1 MPDHMTKIL
10 DALEKRNVED
20 YFSLVV
26 ENTDLA
32 ANAYNLSVS
41 SYITAEDT
49 REVIEIEKLNAEI
62 EDIVSKQS
70 VLRQRIS
77 SIVADLEDSK

>member
-1 MPDHMTKIL
+1 MTKIL